1 MQTKVREM
9 ETRNRAESIEE
20 HRKFYFTH
28 NVKAPD
34 SRRAINSE
42 IAANA
47 IALGHPHQCGVVKFH
62 RQVAVF
68 REEFAVPRYVGV
80 T

>member
-1 MQTKVREM
+1 
-9 ETRNRAESIEE
+9 
-20 HRKFYFTH
+20 
-28 NVKAPD
+28 VKTPD

-80 T
+80 TSSRI